1 MHKVLPM
8 STRETTYALVKV
20 IPKHYN
26 VSLMSEMCQYSDTSV
41 NKPTLKVI
49 LNTTGC
55 QKADTEL
62 KTEVLQNA

>member
-1 MHKVLPM
+1 M
-8 STRETTYALVKV
+8 STRETTYALQKV

-41 NKPTLKVI
+41 KKSTPKVI
-49 LNTTGC
+49 LKTDGC
-55 QKADTEL
+55 QKVDTEL